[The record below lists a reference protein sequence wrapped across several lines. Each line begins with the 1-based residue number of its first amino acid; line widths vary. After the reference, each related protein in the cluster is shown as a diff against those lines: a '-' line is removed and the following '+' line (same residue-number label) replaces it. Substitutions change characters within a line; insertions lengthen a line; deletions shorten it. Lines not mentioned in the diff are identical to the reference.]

1 MAAEEKNTEEKPKSK
16 LEINVDIKLILIG
29 LVIFLVAM
37 GGSYFLMKS
46 LMAPLMPKEESTSNE
61 LTGNLVEVGEFTTNV
76 NDVNGQRFVKVKVT
90 VEVSS
95 EDEKAQEEVT
105 KYMPVIKDSILT
117 IISSKTVAD
126 LDVRNR
132 ENLKSEIKKDLNSK
146 ISGDLIR
153 NIYFTDFIMQ

>member
-1 MAAEEKNTEEKPKSK
+1 MAAEENNTEEKKPRF
-16 LEINVDIKLILIG
+16 EINVDIKLIVIG

-46 LMAPLMPKEESTSNE
+46 LMAPLMPKEKGPENV

-76 NDVNGQRFVKVKVT
+76 NDVNGQRFLKVTVT
-90 VEVSS
+90 VEVAS
-95 EDEKAQEEVT
+95 ENKKALEEVT
-105 KYMPVIKDSILT
+105 QYMPVIKDSILT
-117 IISSKTVAD
+117 IIASKTAAD

-132 ENLKSEIKKDLNSK
+132 DNLKSEIKVDLNAK
-146 ISGDLIR
+146 IGGDLIR